1 MDISPQR
8 DEDEAARDGQ
18 AVVASLEALSA
29 VPRFRGLLGRA
40 IGWMDR
46 LFMLLAN
53 LALIGIAVTVL
64 LQISG
69 RLFLPFALS
78 WTEELSRY
86 LFIYMVALAAGVA
99 IRRHRHVN
107 VELFHHLLGLRAR
120 AVYQALICLL
130 IGGFALMVLPAAWQF
145 AQNGAWQTS
154 PTLRV
159 PMLYIF
165 FSTVVLFALVLCY
178 SLIGFC
184 EGVLAA
190 WRPSTEGERE
200 GASWK

>member
-8 DEDEAARDGQ
+8 GEGEPDGQ
-18 AVVASLEALSA
+18 EVMASLDALSA
-29 VPRFRGLLGRA
+29 VPRLQGPLGRV
-40 IGWMDR
+40 IGWVDT
-46 LFMLLAN
+46 LFVLLAN
-53 LALIGIAVTVL
+53 LALIGIAATVL

-69 RLFLPFALS
+69 RLFLPFTLS

-120 AVYQALICLL
+120 GAYQALICLL
-130 IGGFALMVLPAAWQF
+130 IGGFALMALPAAWQF

-165 FSTVVLFALVLCY
+165 FSTVLLYALVLFY
-178 SLIGFC
+178 SAIGLV
-184 EGVLAA
+184 EGLAAA
-190 WRPSTEGERE
+190 WRTPVDSDRE
-200 GASWK
+200 DATWK

>member
-1 MDISPQR
+1 MDISSQR
-8 DEDEAARDGQ
+8 TEDVPDGEQ
-18 AVVASLEALSA
+18 VMASLDALSA
-29 VPRFRGLLGRA
+29 VPGFQGPLGRV
-40 IGWMDR
+40 IGWVDR

-53 LALIGIAVTVL
+53 LALIGIAATVL

-86 LFIYMVALAAGVA
+86 LFIYMVALSAGVA

-120 AVYQALICLL
+120 AVYQALVCLL

-165 FSTVVLFALVLCY
+165 FSTVLLFALVLFY
-178 SLIGFC
+178 SAVGLV
-184 EGVLAA
+184 EGLAA
-190 WRPSTEGERE
+190 AVRPPTEGGRE
-200 GASWK
+200 GETWK

>member
-8 DEDEAARDGQ
+8 SEDVPDGEQ
-18 AVVASLEALSA
+18 VMASLDALSA
-29 VPRFRGLLGRA
+29 VPRLQGPLGRV
-40 IGWMDR
+40 IGWVDR
-46 LFMLLAN
+46 LFVLLAN
-53 LALIGIAVTVL
+53 LALVGIAVTVL

-69 RLFLPFALS
+69 RLFLPFTLS

-107 VELFHHLLGLRAR
+107 VELFHHRLGLRTR
-120 AVYQALICLL
+120 AAYQALICLL
-130 IGGFALMVLPAAWQF
+130 VGGFALMALPAAWQF

-165 FSTVVLFALVLCY
+165 FSTVLLFGLVLFYSAVGLV
-178 SLIGFC
+178 
-184 EGVLAA
+184 EGLAAA
-190 WRPSTEGERE
+190 WRPPVDGDRE
-200 GASWK
+200 EASWK

>member
-8 DEDEAARDGQ
+8 SEDEAARDGQ
-18 AVVASLEALSA
+18 EVVASLEALSA
-29 VPRFRGLLGRA
+29 VPGFRGLLGRV

-53 LALIGIAVTVL
+53 LALIGIAATVL

-120 AVYQALICLL
+120 AAYQALICLL

-165 FSTVVLFALVLCY
+165 FSTVVLFALVLFY
-178 SLIGFC
+178 SVIGFC

-190 WRPSTEGERE
+190 WRPSVEGDRE

>member
-1 MDISPQR
+1 MDITPQR
-8 DEDEAARDGQ
+8 SDGEQ
-18 AVVASLEALSA
+18 VVASLDALSA
-29 VPRFRGLLGRA
+29 VPRLGGPLGRV
-40 IGWMDR
+40 IGWVDT
-46 LFMLLAN
+46 FFVLLAN
-53 LALIGIAVTVL
+53 LALVGIAATML

-69 RLFLPFALS
+69 RLFLPFTLS

-107 VELFHHLLGLRAR
+107 VELFHHRLGLRTR
-120 AVYQALICLL
+120 AAYQALICLL
-130 IGGFALMVLPAAWQF
+130 VGGFALMVLPAAWQF

-165 FSTVVLFALVLCY
+165 FSTVLLFVLVLFYSAVGLV
-178 SLIGFC
+178 
-184 EGVLAA
+184 EGLAAA
-190 WRPSTEGERE
+190 WRPPVDGARE
-200 GASWK
+200 EASWK

>member
-8 DEDEAARDGQ
+8 AEGGPERDGQ
-18 AVVASLEALSA
+18 EVVASLEALSA
-29 VPRFRGLLGRA
+29 VPGLGGPLGRV

-53 LALIGIAVTVL
+53 LALIGIAATVL

-69 RLFLPFALS
+69 RLFLPFTLS

-120 AVYQALICLL
+120 AAYQALICLL
-130 IGGFALMVLPAAWQF
+130 IGGFALMALPAAWQF

-165 FSTVVLFALVLCY
+165 FSTVLLFALVLLY
-178 SLIGFC
+178 SVIGFV

-190 WRPSTEGERE
+190 WRPPVDGERKE
-200 GASWK
+200 ASWK